1 MVNFADPKIELFI
14 YSTPSMKN
22 SNDAVVKTAYPIL
35 LSTSFSHFLND
46 MMQSLILAVYPMLKS
61 EFDLNFA
68 QVGLITFSYQLTAS
82 LLQPLVGIYTDKHP
96 KPFSLVFGMACTL
109 TGILLLAFASSYSL
123 LLVAAMTVGMGSSIF
138 HPEAARVARIASGGR
153 FGLAQSIFQVGGNS
167 GAAIGPLLAA
177 WIVIPHHLTSV
188 SWFSPFALLAMIVLL
203 QVSFWY
209 RGRISFYQHTQRE
222 TIRDEQFSHRKIVL
236 TVLLLLLLVF
246 SKNFYLSSLNT
257 FYMFY
262 LIHKFHI
269 GMQQAQYMLF
279 LFLAAFAVG
288 TLIGGP
294 LGDRIGR
301 KRIIWFSIIGVAP
314 FTLLLPHV
322 NSLFWTGI
330 LTVLIGLILASAFPA
345 ILVFAQELI
354 PGKFGMM
361 SGLFYGFSFGMGGLG
376 AAVLGNIADA
386 YSITTVYEICSFL
399 PLLGMF
405 AVFLP
410 DIRKNKKDVAR
421 NVSTRNQNRGS

>member
-1 MVNFADPKIELFI
+1 
-14 YSTPSMKN
+14 MKTR
-22 SNDAVVKTAYPIL
+22 NDAVVKPTYPIL

-61 EFDLNFA
+61 QFDLNFA

-109 TGILLLAFASSYSL
+109 TGILLLAFASSYPL

-188 SWFSPFALLAMIVLL
+188 SWFSPFAFLAMIVLL

-209 RGRISFYQHTQRE
+209 RGRISFYQHAQRE
-222 TIRDEQFSHRKIVL
+222 TLRDERFSHRKMVL
-236 TVLLLLLLVF
+236 TIFLLLLLVF

-269 GMQQAQYMLF
+269 NTQQAQYMLF
-279 LFLAAFAVG
+279 LFLAAFALG

-301 KRIIWFSIIGVAP
+301 KRIIWFSILGVAP

-322 NSLFWTGI
+322 NSLFWTAV

-386 YSITTVYEICSFL
+386 YSISTVYEICSFL

-410 DIRKNKKDVAR
+410 DIRMDRK
-421 NVSTRNQNRGS
+421 

>member
-1 MVNFADPKIELFI
+1 MRKVTNTI
-14 YSTPSMKN
+14 
-22 SNDAVVKTAYPIL
+22 VKPVYNIL
-35 LSTSFSHFLND
+35 ITTSFSHFLND

-61 EFDLNFA
+61 NFDLNFA
-68 QVGLITFSYQLTAS
+68 QVGFITLSYQLTAS
-82 LLQPLVGIYTDKHP
+82 LLQPIVGIYTDKHP

-109 TGILLLAFASSYSL
+109 TGILLLAWAPSYPFL
-123 LLVAAMTVGMGSSIF
+123 LLAAMIVGMGSSIF
-138 HPEAARVARIASGGR
+138 HPEAARVARIASGGH

-167 GAAIGPLLAA
+167 GAAMGPLLAA
-177 WIVIPHHLTSV
+177 WIVIPHHLSSV
-188 SWFSPFALLAMIVLL
+188 SWFSPLAFLAMIVLL

-209 RGRISFYQHTQRE
+209 RGRISHFQKTQQENPKNARY
-222 TIRDEQFSHRKIVL
+222 SHRKIVW
-236 TVLLLLLLVF
+236 TVILLLILVF

-269 GMQQAQYMLF
+269 STQEAQYMLF
-279 LFLAAFAVG
+279 LFLAAFAIG

-301 KRIIWFSIIGVAP
+301 KRIIWFSIVGVAP
-314 FTLLLPHV
+314 FTLMLPHV
-322 NSLFWTGI
+322 NSLLLTGV

-354 PGKFGMM
+354 PGKFGMI

-376 AAVLGNIADA
+376 AAVLGNVADGWGINA
-386 YSITTVYEICSFL
+386 VYEICSFL
-399 PLLGMF
+399 PLLGMV
-405 AVFLP
+405 AIFLP
-410 DIRKNKKDVAR
+410 NIKTNTITKKS
-421 NVSTRNQNRGS
+421 NLQTTK

>member
-1 MVNFADPKIELFI
+1 
-14 YSTPSMKN
+14 MKKKLD
-22 SNDAVVKTAYPIL
+22 SVVRPTYNIL
-35 LSTSFSHFLND
+35 ISTSFSHFLND

-61 EFDLNFA
+61 NFDLNFA
-68 QVGLITFSYQLTAS
+68 QIGMITLSYQLTAS
-82 LLQPLVGIYTDKHP
+82 MLQPLVGIYTDKHP
-96 KPFSLVFGMACTL
+96 KPFSLVFGMTCTL
-109 TGILLLAFASSYSL
+109 TGILLLAWAPSYPFL
-123 LLVAAMTVGMGSSIF
+123 LLAAMTVGMGSSIF

-177 WIVIPHHLTSV
+177 WIVIPHHLKSV
-188 SWFSPFALLAMIVLL
+188 SWFSPMAFLAMIVLL

-209 RGRISFYQHTQRE
+209 RGRISHFQKSQHE
-222 TIRDEQFSHRKIVL
+222 TPKDEQYSRRKIIL
-236 TVLLLLLLVF
+236 TIVILLVLVF

-262 LIHKFHI
+262 LIQKFHI
-269 GMQQAQYMLF
+269 DTQHAQYMLF
-279 LFLAAFAVG
+279 LFLASFALG

-301 KRIIWFSIIGVAP
+301 KRIIWFSIVGVAP
-314 FTLLLPHV
+314 FTLMLPHI

-330 LTVLIGLILASAFPA
+330 LTILIGLILASAFPA

-376 AAVLGNIADA
+376 AAVLGNVADA
-386 YSITTVYEICSFL
+386 FSINTVYEICSFL

-410 DIRKNKKDVAR
+410 NIKTNIRKASK
-421 NVSTRNQNRGS
+421 